1 MENFQKKNDKYHYSC
16 NYSNTG
22 RDTGWY
28 TYDVHE
34 NSVIFNP
41 LPPLPCPSTSKIL
54 LPPWFWTSK
63 IKWTPPLP
71 HLPPSLQMITNQLRE
86 NIIQRWLS
94 YVIRSFL
101 QVGFRFQ
108 YQLINLVWLSF
119 DFFSFSWSLTICFSV
134 TLYSCMCSCSTKCIT
149 TKNTVISPDFLVWK
163 FCGKAQFPHSF
174 DRIAGN
180 YTETVLFR
188 KISTPGN
195 QVKLQYFSQCIL
207 FIFIHIISTH
217 FAINLFYLHNLNM

>member
-1 MENFQKKNDKYHYSC
+1 MIHIWRPWKFCNFQPSSPTPLSFYVQNS
-16 NYSNTG
+16 STPLIL
-22 RDTGWY
+22 
-28 TYDVHE
+28 DVQ
-34 NSVIFNP
+34 NQMNP
-41 LPPLPCPSTSKIL
+41 
-54 LPPWFWTSK
+54 
-63 IKWTPPLP
+63 PPLP
-71 HLPPSLQMITNQLRE
+71 HLPPSLQMITNQFIE

-149 TKNTVISPDFLVWK
+149 TKDTVISPDFLVWK